1 MIRSILAQIKA
12 AGRPPLPLPEGAI
25 VLLLLYVRRFDCY
38 KLIDKM
44 IVATEPG
51 LAVQNFDRLYPCHEY
66 MVSILWHSR
75 LSILWHS
82 AGE

>member
-44 IVATEPG
+44 MVATEPG
-51 LAVQNFDRLYPCHEY
+51 LAVQNFDRFYPCHDGVHI
-66 MVSILWHSR
+66 MA
-75 LSILWHS
+75 LSAVHIMALGW
-82 AGE
+82 